1 MVVSRDRTKPIVPVG
16 NGNASP
22 TSGATTTATATRI
35 LVPDVDEEQSLLSLS
50 TPDASVESEHI
61 RHTKGQHES
70 STLFSI
76 PVLMYMCL
84 FFFAMIAHELA
95 LEAATHEFG
104 HVDALASAVTCFQF
118 GSCLV
123 FPLLAAGRP
132 GCRRF
137 PRTFRQILPYVRL
150 SVLVFGASGLATH
163 AVRYVTYPTKV
174 VFKSAKLIPTMIV
187 ATLWQGQRYTGM
199 EYVAALWVCVGAA
212 GFSYNSGNNP
222 HGTETNDTIQSTPGL
237 LLLSVSIVCDAIV
250 PNYQKALLN
259 GGLSAN
265 QLMIN
270 VNAVGLAALGTYMAL
285 TGELRSVAETATE
298 HPWLLLYLTCVGLGL
313 ATAVWAYTKL
323 IQATSSVV
331 AVGVSTLRK
340 VATILLSYIFFPK
353 RLLTIHV
360 VSGCLVLAGIILSFV
375 AKDKL
380 RTPRGN

>member
-1 MVVSRDRTKPIVPVG
+1 
-16 NGNASP
+16 
-22 TSGATTTATATRI
+22 
-35 LVPDVDEEQSLLSLS
+35 
-50 TPDASVESEHI
+50 
-61 RHTKGQHES
+61 
-70 STLFSI
+70 
-76 PVLMYMCL
+76 
-84 FFFAMIAHELA
+84 
-95 LEAATHEFG
+95 
-104 HVDALASAVTCFQF
+104 
-118 GSCLV
+118 
-123 FPLLAAGRP
+123 
-132 GCRRF
+132 
-137 PRTFRQILPYVRL
+137 
-150 SVLVFGASGLATH
+150 
-163 AVRYVTYPTKV
+163 
-174 VFKSAKLIPTMIV
+174 MIV

-199 EYVAALWVCVGAA
+199 EYVAALWVCAGAA

-237 LLLSVSIVCDAIV
+237 LLLSVSILCDAIV
-250 PNYQKALLN
+250 PNFQKVLLN

-353 RLLTIHV
+353 RLLMIHV
-360 VSGCLVLAGIILSFV
+360 VSGCVVLTGIILSFV